1 MDDDAPCRD
10 GQRANPR
17 AFAFDHRFCD
27 VTDRRFLAALVPL
40 DAARRASCPVHEI
53 EVGEL
58 VLPSGELILSGRFGE
73 GDAFRYRVPPGAYPV
88 ILATDFSQNLLA
100 AIRFS
105 NEPVVSWSAVSGA
118 NAEDYGFSAEG
129 GVGCFTSREAVD
141 SFQRAGEVESIHEAC
156 VDLLERREQ
165 QLYGDLSATASREA
179 ASAARIKACQES
191 PSGMLFWNVRG
202 SDGNAIVFRLTS
214 DGFHA
219 CHIGMTRSQD
229 PAVLVV
235 PVAIE
240 WEPS

>member
-1 MDDDAPCRD
+1 VDDDAPCRD

-105 NEPVVSWSAVSGA
+105 HEPVVSWSAVSGA
-118 NAEDYGFSAEG
+118 NAEAYGFSAEG
-129 GVGCFTSREAVD
+129 GVGCFTSGEAVD

-165 QLYGDLSATASREA
+165 QAYAALPATASREE
-179 ASAARIKACQES
+179 ASAARIKACQAS

-202 SDGNAIVFRLTS
+202 SDGNAIVFKLAS
-214 DGFHA
+214 DGFHP
-219 CHIGMTRSQD
+219 CYLGITRSHA
-229 PAVLVV
+229 PAVLLV
-235 PVAIE
+235 PAAME
-240 WEPS
+240 WQPS